1 MEKKMYVNPRIEV
14 TKVSLASGLLI
25 ISGSAS
31 GTPDPAPRPRR
42 NGKVW

>member
-25 ISGSAS
+25 ISGSG
-31 GTPDPAPRPRR
+31 GTPDPAPRRR
-42 NGKVW
+42 GEVW